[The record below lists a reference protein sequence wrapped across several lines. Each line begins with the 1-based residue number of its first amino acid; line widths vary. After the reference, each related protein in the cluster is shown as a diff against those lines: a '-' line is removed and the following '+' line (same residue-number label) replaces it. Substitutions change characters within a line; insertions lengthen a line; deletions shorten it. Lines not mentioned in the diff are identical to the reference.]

1 MASVIFL
8 YRSTK
13 ESSSLTIRLL
23 YRHEGKDFVLASK
36 TKVETTKVYWEKKH
50 KTKSKDISII
60 NNQTTINNEL
70 NKITNYVLNKF
81 NNFSAPEMLNK
92 RWLDNQMDNY
102 YIPNKGPKNIPNDIL
117 RFIDY
122 YIKQRINDVK
132 PVSIKKF
139 NVIKHK
145 LQRLESLL
153 NKTLYIN
160 EINEDFKQDFYK
172 YCKQENYSQNTIQR
186 ELVSIKS
193 FCKYARSKG
202 LEVHNELDGLK
213 LAKEKTDHIYL
224 SLEEIN
230 LIENA
235 HIDKP
240 HLINARD
247 WLIVSCFTGQR
258 ISDFMRFTKEMIRI
272 EKKKSLIEFEQQ
284 KTGKL
289 MTIPLHKKVQ
299 AILDKYK
306 GDFPSRISDQRY
318 NDSIK
323 EVCKIAGINEE
334 VQGRKQLNISKD
346 PSVQKIRRKEG
357 IYPKYELVTS
367 HIGRRSF
374 ATNHYGKIPTSY
386 LIYVTGHS
394 SEIMFL
400 NYIGKSNKDMAL
412 ELTKYF

>member
-1 MASVIFL
+1 MASVVFL

-13 ESSSLTIRLL
+13 ESSSLTLRLL

-36 TKVETTKVYWEKKH
+36 TKVEVTKVYWEKKH
-50 KTKSKDISII
+50 KAKSKDISII
-60 NNQTTINNEL
+60 NHQTKINNEI
-70 NKITNYVLNKF
+70 NKITNYVLSKF
-81 NNFSAPEMLNK
+81 NKSSTPEMLNK
-92 RWLDNQMDNY
+92 KWLNNQINNY
-102 YIPNKGPKNIPNDIL
+102 YKPNKGPKNIPNDII

-145 LQRLESLL
+145 LQRLESSL
-153 NKTLYIN
+153 NKTIYIN
-160 EINEDFKQDFYK
+160 EINEDFKQDFYN

-186 ELVSIKS
+186 ELVIIKT

-202 LEVHNELDGLK
+202 LEVHNELDDLK

-258 ISDFMRFTKEMIRI
+258 ISDFMRFNKEMIRI
-272 EKKKSLIEFEQQ
+272 EKGKSLIEFEQQ

-289 MTIPLHKKVQ
+289 MTIPIHKKVQ
-299 AILDKYK
+299 AVLDKYK
-306 GDFPSRISDQRY
+306 GNFPSRISDQRY
-318 NDSIK
+318 NNYIK
-323 EVCKIAGINEE
+323 EVCKIARINEE
-334 VQGRKQLNISKD
+334 VQGRKQVNISKD
-346 PSVQKIRRKEG
+346 TNVQKIRRKEG
-357 IYPKYELVTS
+357 VYPKYELVTS